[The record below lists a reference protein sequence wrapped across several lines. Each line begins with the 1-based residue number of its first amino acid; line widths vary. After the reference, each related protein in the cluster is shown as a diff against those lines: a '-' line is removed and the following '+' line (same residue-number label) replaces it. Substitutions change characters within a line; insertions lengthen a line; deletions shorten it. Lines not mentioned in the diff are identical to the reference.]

1 MTKKNV
7 FIVGLVMTL
16 FSCSNTNK
24 EGLKS
29 KFDLPSET
37 SKEMLVNNKAKVY
50 TTAENTTLR
59 LTQSETYNFVEST
72 QPLETEVAIFVNPNK
87 EFQEFLGIGGAI
99 TDASAE
105 VFSKLSPNKQNE
117 LLNAYFT
124 DEGINYNII
133 RTSIHSSDFG
143 LGSHTYI
150 EEGDKDL
157 KTFSIEMDKEKR
169 IPMIK
174 RAQDLIKDDLV
185 FYASPWSPPAFM
197 KTNNHMLGGG
207 KLLPEYNQAWANY
220 YVKFIDAYEAE
231 GIPVW
236 GVTIQNEPMAVQRW
250 ESCIYTAEEERDF
263 LKNFL
268 GPTFENAGHGD
279 KNIVVWDHNRDLIS
293 HRANTIFDD
302 PEALKYAW
310 GIGFHWYETWTG
322 GAPKYDN
329 LKNIKESYPEMNLLF
344 TEGCQEKFDPTQYNR
359 WSNAERYGNSMIN
372 DFNSG
377 TVGWTDWNILLNEK
391 GGPNH
396 VQNFC
401 FAPIHADTQTN
412 ELIYTPTYY
421 YIGHFS
427 KFIKPKAKRIST
439 TASRSTIESTSF
451 QNPDGEIV
459 TIVMNRT
466 DEQIDYKLVV
476 GYSEIQLKILPHSMQ
491 SIIY

>member
-7 FIVGLVMTL
+7 FIVVLVMTL

-185 FYASPWSPPAFM
+185 FYASPWSPPSFM

-231 GIPVW
+231 
-236 GVTIQNEPMAVQRW
+236 
-250 ESCIYTAEEERDF
+250 S
-263 LKNFL
+263 
-268 GPTFENAGHGD
+268 
-279 KNIVVWDHNRDLIS
+279 
-293 HRANTIFDD
+293 
-302 PEALKYAW
+302 
-310 GIGFHWYETWTG
+310 
-322 GAPKYDN
+322 
-329 LKNIKESYPEMNLLF
+329 
-344 TEGCQEKFDPTQYNR
+344 
-359 WSNAERYGNSMIN
+359 
-372 DFNSG
+372 
-377 TVGWTDWNILLNEK
+377 
-391 GGPNH
+391 
-396 VQNFC
+396 
-401 FAPIHADTQTN
+401 
-412 ELIYTPTYY
+412 
-421 YIGHFS
+421 
-427 KFIKPKAKRIST
+427 
-439 TASRSTIESTSF
+439 
-451 QNPDGEIV
+451 
-459 TIVMNRT
+459 
-466 DEQIDYKLVV
+466 
-476 GYSEIQLKILPHSMQ
+476 
-491 SIIY
+491 

>member
-7 FIVGLVMTL
+7 FIVVLVMTL

-207 KLLPEYNQAWANY
+207 KLLTEYNQA
-220 YVKFIDAYEAE
+220 
-231 GIPVW
+231 
-236 GVTIQNEPMAVQRW
+236 
-250 ESCIYTAEEERDF
+250 
-263 LKNFL
+263 
-268 GPTFENAGHGD
+268 
-279 KNIVVWDHNRDLIS
+279 
-293 HRANTIFDD
+293 
-302 PEALKYAW
+302 
-310 GIGFHWYETWTG
+310 
-322 GAPKYDN
+322 
-329 LKNIKESYPEMNLLF
+329 
-344 TEGCQEKFDPTQYNR
+344 
-359 WSNAERYGNSMIN
+359 
-372 DFNSG
+372 
-377 TVGWTDWNILLNEK
+377 
-391 GGPNH
+391 
-396 VQNFC
+396 
-401 FAPIHADTQTN
+401 
-412 ELIYTPTYY
+412 
-421 YIGHFS
+421 
-427 KFIKPKAKRIST
+427 
-439 TASRSTIESTSF
+439 
-451 QNPDGEIV
+451 
-459 TIVMNRT
+459 
-466 DEQIDYKLVV
+466 
-476 GYSEIQLKILPHSMQ
+476 
-491 SIIY
+491 